1 MHLRIRPRCA
11 AVQPVQSRALVAVA
25 DLRLDSLASARA
37 AGLRHVD
44 PDKTPGFRRAPR
56 GRKKAGRAVR
66 DAFTYYD
73 TDGLPLRDLATLA
86 RIRKLAIP
94 PAWGDVW
101 ICSVPNGHIQAVG
114 RDARGRKQ
122 YRYEPRWC
130 EFRDATK
137 FHRMI
142 AFSRAL
148 PRLRVACKRDLA
160 RRGLPREKVLAACVR
175 LLELTHI
182 RIGNEEYTRTN
193 GSFGLTTLRPRHVQI
208 RGASLRF
215 RFRGKSGQLRDV
227 ALNDRRLARI
237 VGECSDLPG
246 QELFQYVAED
256 GAGHAIDS
264 SDVNEYITRIAGEE
278 FSAKDFRTWAGTVL
292 AMRILCALA
301 PAQTGARLAKDVADC
316 VKEVAGHLG
325 NTPTVCKRSY
335 VHPAI
340 LEAYRQQALTEE
352 SRRGVTEEEA
362 VRRVLLRGTLSADA
376 NPTELRSFDR
386 RRASPPRVCREPRH
400 TRPRAPCA
408 ASRSR

>member
-1 MHLRIRPRCA
+1 
-11 AVQPVQSRALVAVA
+11 
-25 DLRLDSLASARA
+25 
-37 AGLRHVD
+37 
-44 PDKTPGFRRAPR
+44 
-56 GRKKAGRAVR
+56 
-66 DAFTYYD
+66 
-73 TDGLPLRDLATLA
+73 
-86 RIRKLAIP
+86 
-94 PAWGDVW
+94 
-101 ICSVPNGHIQAVG
+101 
-114 RDARGRKQ
+114 
-122 YRYEPRWC
+122 
-130 EFRDATK
+130 
-137 FHRMI
+137 MI

-148 PRLRVACKRDLA
+148 LACASRAKRDLA
-160 RRGLPREKVLAACVR
+160 VADCRGEKVLAACVR

-292 AMRILCALA
+292 AMRILCAQA
-301 PAQTGARLAKDVADC
+301 PAQTGARLAKDVAAC

-325 NTPTVCKRSY
+325 NTPAVCKRSY

-352 SRRGVTEEEA
+352 NRRGVTEEEA

-376 NPTELRSFDR
+376 NPRGAGLRR